1 MTDIERA
8 RAIWGDFVTPWDI
21 DLPESA
27 VVVVSALAEFATPL
41 VVGGAVRDS
50 ILNVSANKDVDI
62 EVYGSDLDEIAE
74 SLRERGFVVN
84 EVGKAFG
91 VLKVRV
97 HGLDVD
103 VSVPRR
109 ENKVGRGHREFDVD
123 TDPEMSVVEAM
134 SRRDFTVNAVG
145 YDPVLGVMV
154 DPFNGF
160 GDASTGSI
168 RAVSDKFD
176 EDPLRVLRG
185 FQFAGRFGMRLTPET
200 ALRCRRLR
208 SEYDTIPVE
217 RVRSEWE
224 KFFTRSVDVD
234 AAVDALVSS
243 GWDDTIPGLRT
254 ALSNKETVHALSR
267 LRGHPEDERVLLGV
281 TVLALAPGI
290 RDEDVLALGR
300 VLLPSKSAL
309 STMLAL
315 VNIVHNVD
323 TDAAAVREVAVTLAK
338 VNSSWSQ
345 VGALGSLLDDED
357 VVAVSVIAADLGVG
371 SRPEADWVRGDDVL
385 RLSSAA
391 PGPWVKTVLNEFR
404 RRQWRREFSGRDE
417 ALSELAR
424 TFS

>member
-8 RAIWGDFVTPWDI
+8 RSIWGDFVTPWDI
-21 DLPESA
+21 ALPASA
-27 VVVVSALAEFATPL
+27 VVVVNALAEFATPL

-50 ILNVSANKDVDI
+50 ILGIGVNKDVDI

-74 SLRERGFVVN
+74 SLREREFVVN

-97 HGLDVD
+97 HGLDID

-123 TDPEMSVVEAM
+123 TDSGMSVAEAM

-200 ALRCRRLR
+200 VVRCRRLR

-224 KFFTRSVDVD
+224 KFFTRVVDVD

-243 GWDDTIPGLRT
+243 GWDGTIPGLRT
-254 ALSNKETVHALSR
+254 ALNDKETVNALSR
-267 LRGHPEDERVLLGV
+267 LREHPEGERVLLGV
-281 TVLALAPGI
+281 TALALTPGV
-290 RDEDVLALGR
+290 DESEVLALGR

-309 STMLAL
+309 STMLTL
-315 VNIVHNVD
+315 VNIVRNVD
-323 TDAAAVREVAVTLAK
+323 EDAAAVREVAVTLAK

-345 VGALGSLLDDED
+345 VGALGSLLGDDGVVSAS
-357 VVAVSVIAADLGVG
+357 VVAIAVGVG
-371 SRPEADWVRGDDVL
+371 SHPEADWVRGDDVL
-385 RLSSAA
+385 RLSSSS
-391 PGPWVKTVLNEFR
+391 PGPWVKSTLNEFR

-417 ALSELAR
+417 ALAELAR
-424 TFS
+424 TLS

>member
-290 RDEDVLALGR
+290 GDEDVLALGR

-338 VNSSWSQ
+338 TGSSWSQ
-345 VGALGSLLDDED
+345 VGALGSLLDNED

>member
-8 RAIWGDFVTPWDI
+8 RSIWGDFVTQWDI
-21 DLPESA
+21 ALPASA
-27 VVVVSALAEFATPL
+27 VVVVNALAEFATPL

-50 ILNVSANKDVDI
+50 ILNVGVNKDVDI
-62 EVYGSDLDEIAE
+62 EVYGADLDTIIE
-74 SLRERGFVVN
+74 SLRERGLVVN

-97 HGLDVD
+97 HGLDID

-123 TDPEMSVVEAM
+123 TDSEMSVAEAM

-200 ALRCRRLR
+200 VVRCRRLR

-254 ALSNKETVHALSR
+254 ALNNKETVHALSR
-267 LRGHPEDERVLLGV
+267 LREHPEGERVLLGV
-281 TVLALAPGI
+281 TALALTPGV
-290 RDEDVLALGR
+290 DESEVLALGR

-309 STMLAL
+309 STMLAF
-315 VNIVHNVD
+315 VDIVHNVD
-323 TDAAAVREVAVTLAK
+323 EDAAAVREVAVTLAK

-345 VGALGSLLDDED
+345 VGALGSLLDDD
-357 VVAVSVIAADLGVG
+357 GVVSASVVAIAVGVG
-371 SRPEADWVRGDDVL
+371 SHPEADWVRGDDVL
-385 RLSSAA
+385 RLSSSS
-391 PGPWVKTVLNEFR
+391 PGPWVKSTLNEFR

-417 ALSELAR
+417 ALAELAR
-424 TFS
+424 TLS

>member
-8 RAIWGDFVTPWDI
+8 RSIWGDFVTPWDI
-21 DLPESA
+21 ALPASA
-27 VVVVSALAEFATPL
+27 VVVVNALAEFATPL

-50 ILNVSANKDVDI
+50 ILNVGVNKDVDI
-62 EVYGSDLDEIAE
+62 EVYGADLDTIIE
-74 SLRERGFVVN
+74 SLRERGLVVN

-97 HGLDVD
+97 HGLDID

-123 TDPEMSVVEAM
+123 TDSEMSVAEAM

-200 ALRCRRLR
+200 VVRCRRLR

-254 ALSNKETVHALSR
+254 ALNNKETVHALSR
-267 LRGHPEDERVLLGV
+267 LREHPEGERVLLGV
-281 TVLALAPGI
+281 TALALTPGV
-290 RDEDVLALGR
+290 DESEVLALGR

-309 STMLAL
+309 STMLAF
-315 VNIVHNVD
+315 VDIVHNVD
-323 TDAAAVREVAVTLAK
+323 EDAAAVREVAVTLAK

-345 VGALGSLLDDED
+345 VGALGSLLDDD
-357 VVAVSVIAADLGVG
+357 GVVSASVVAIAVGVG
-371 SRPEADWVRGDDVL
+371 SHPEADWVRGDDVL
-385 RLSSAA
+385 RLSSSS
-391 PGPWVKTVLNEFR
+391 PGPWVKSTLNEFR

-417 ALSELAR
+417 ALAELAR
-424 TFS
+424 TLS

>member
-8 RAIWGDFVTPWDI
+8 RSLWGDFVTPWDI
-21 DLPESA
+21 ALPASA
-27 VVVVSALAEFATPL
+27 TVVVNALAEFSTPL

-50 ILNVSANKDVDI
+50 ILDVGVNKDVDI
-62 EVYGSDLDEIAE
+62 EVYGSDLDTIIE

-97 HGLDVD
+97 HGLDID

-123 TDPEMSVVEAM
+123 TDSEMSVAEAM

-200 ALRCRRLR
+200 VVRCRRLR
-208 SEYDTIPVE
+208 SEYGTIPVE

-224 KFFTRSVDVD
+224 KFFTRVVDVD

-254 ALSNKETVHALSR
+254 ALNDKETVHALSR
-267 LRGHPEDERVLLGV
+267 LREHPEGERVLLGV
-281 TVLALAPGI
+281 TALALTPGV
-290 RDEDVLALGR
+290 DESEVLALGR

-309 STMLAL
+309 STMLAF
-315 VNIVHNVD
+315 VDIVHNVD
-323 TDAAAVREVAVTLAK
+323 EDAAAVREVAVTLAK

-345 VGALGSLLDDED
+345 VGALGSLLDDD
-357 VVAVSVIAADLGVG
+357 GVVSASVAAVAVGVG
-371 SRPEADWVRGDDVL
+371 SHPEADWVRGDDVL
-385 RLSSAA
+385 RLSSSS
-391 PGPWVKTVLNEFR
+391 PGPWVKSTLNEFR

-417 ALSELAR
+417 ALAELAR
-424 TFS
+424 TLS